1 MRLDGHFSG
10 KLKAHQLAGV
20 RFMFQHVVV
29 SVDSLKKGCPG
40 FGCVLAHSMGLG
52 KTLQVVALVHTLLT
66 NRVIKAALEAGPTF
80 TTSADTS
87 QGEGSSSAPVGQKQR
102 LDRILI
108 ITPVRKLQDLS
119 AVLSIFLNVVMY
131 FTKSK

>member
-1 MRLDGHFSG
+1 MRLDRHFSG

-29 SVDSLKKGCPG
+29 SIDSLKKGCPG

-66 NRVIKAALEAGPTF
+66 NHAIKAALAAGPTF
-80 TTSADTS
+80 TTAADS
-87 QGEGSSSAPVGQKQR
+87 KGSDAAAQGQKQR

-108 ITPVRKLQDLS
+108 ITPVR
-119 AVLSIFLNVVMY
+119 
-131 FTKSK
+131 